1 MRRAGVRRRGAE
13 LEAAIFDAALEQL
26 TSSGYARLSM
36 EAVATAARTGKAS
49 VYRRWPSKEELV
61 LDALR
66 STLPEPGVPPA
77 TGSLRGDL
85 LEVLDRLR
93 VAMTS
98 PPGCAARAVISE
110 LDHERAA
117 AFVGFMHERLV
128 DPVKQLL
135 REVFAAAEARG
146 EIRPGSVTPAVVDVI
161 PALMMYRS
169 KLGGGEFT
177 PADARAAV
185 DEVLLPI
192 VRTHRPDTT

>member
-1 MRRAGVRRRGAE
+1 M
-13 LEAAIFDAALEQL
+13 
-26 TSSGYARLSM
+26 
-36 EAVATAARTGKAS
+36 
-49 VYRRWPSKEELV
+49 
-61 LDALR
+61 
-66 STLPEPGVPPA
+66 
-77 TGSLRGDL
+77 
-85 LEVLDRLR
+85 LDRLR

-177 PADARAAV
+177 PQTPAPRWTRSFCPSSA
-185 DEVLLPI
+185 LI
-192 VRTHRPDTT
+192 GRTRPDDAAA